1 MFLADFNLCIICT
14 TFQDAT
20 ANDVPSETFEVQGY
34 PTLYF
39 KKASGEV
46 SQYEGGRTK
55 EDIIEFIE
63 KNKDKKEQA
72 HAQQE
77 QAPPAQEEQAKDEL

>member
-1 MFLADFNLCIICT
+1 MIMHFNECIILLCFLPTLICIICT

-63 KNKDKKEQA
+63 KNKDKKEQVGIR
-72 HAQQE
+72 
-77 QAPPAQEEQAKDEL
+77 